1 MSSSSSPTS
10 AQRRRK
16 DRFIPKRREME
27 KPSEIFEGREKGFGN
42 RGRTTGSMKNKRRRR
57 RTTLSWN
64 EERTCYGPFWLRLR
78 NGPSRA
84 DDRQERGF
92 SQNGVVDR
100 RHDSSRSPFPR
111 RKRNGNSRR
120 NPSRIDEE
128 GIRSWLQVGA
138 RTLGRGIGGIQR

>member
-1 MSSSSSPTS
+1 MKNGPAT
-10 AQRRRK
+10 
-16 DRFIPKRREME
+16 DHFGFCFEMGLAGLL
-27 KPSEIFEGREKGFGN
+27 PLGTDHFGFGFEMGLSGG
-42 RGRTTGSMKNKRRRR
+42 RGVP
-57 RTTLSWN
+57 LSASSWK

-78 NGPSRA
+78 NGLSRA
-84 DDRQERGF
+84 DDRQERGS